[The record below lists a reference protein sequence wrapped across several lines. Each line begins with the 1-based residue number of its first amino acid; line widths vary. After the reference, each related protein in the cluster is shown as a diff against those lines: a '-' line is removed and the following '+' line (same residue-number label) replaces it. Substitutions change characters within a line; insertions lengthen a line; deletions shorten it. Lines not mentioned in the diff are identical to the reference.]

1 MLLFQ
6 QAKRRPAV
14 AAERVAPIAIRRTL
28 ATIVGDYSPIR
39 IRSETDAA
47 NGTGART
54 CITTQ
59 PFRADEQIFSFTGP
73 VQRARGDWTI
83 QVGQQLHLGA
93 HASDEPWLYMN
104 HSFAPSVRLEQT
116 TDESN
121 NEIVLTARALR
132 DLAEGE
138 PVTFDYSLHEWDS
151 VKPFTC
157 VETGR
162 VYAGWL
168 GLTDK
173 EKDEAL
179 PHAMPWIRSLHLQH
193 LFGSESRC

>member
-1 MLLFQ
+1 MLRLSFR
-6 QAKRRPAV
+6 AAAVAPAV
-14 AAERVAPIAIRRTL
+14 ERVAPNCSRTL
-28 ATIVGDYSPIR
+28 ATAIGDYGPIR
-39 IRSETDAA
+39 IRSENAA
-47 NGTGART
+47 GTGART
-54 CITTQ
+54 CVTTQ
-59 PFRADEQIFSFTGP
+59 PFRAEEQLFSFTGP

-104 HSFAPSVRLEQT
+104 HSFAPSVRLEQA
-116 TDESN
+116 TDESDA
-121 NEIVLTARALR
+121 IILTARALR

-168 GLTDK
+168 GLTDE
-173 EKDEAL
+173 EKDAAL